1 MTDTPDLIK
10 VFIVDDVESH
20 RRRLTRVIESDGTLC
35 VSGTASSGQE
45 AATKVAD
52 NPPDI
57 VMMDVAMEHQTAGI
71 EAARVINEAH
81 PNVRIIILTVHND
94 ESVIRSAFQTGV
106 VDFLLKSE
114 AAETILAAIHSAM
127 DSASPLRSY
136 VASRLRTDYRR
147 STQNEE
153 RLKRT
158 IMLMADLSP
167 AEIAILRLLR
177 EGRRRREVAEV
188 RFVSEDT
195 VKKQINSLL
204 KKCGSR
210 STRELIN
217 ELEKLGVFAVLN
229 EIG

>member
-1 MTDTPDLIK
+1 MNRLDLIK

-20 RRRLTRVIESDGTLC
+20 RRRLMRIVESDGALS
-35 VSGTASSGQE
+35 VSGTASSGHE
-45 AATKVAD
+45 AATKVAH

-71 EAARVINEAH
+71 EAARVINQAN
-81 PNVRIIILTVHND
+81 PNVRVIILTIHND
-94 ESVIRSAFQTGV
+94 ENVIRSAFQTGV

-114 AAETILAAIHSAM
+114 PADTILAAIHSAM
-127 DSASPLRSY
+127 QNASPLRSY

-153 RLKRT
+153 RLKKT
-158 IMLMADLSP
+158 IRLMADLSP

-177 EGRRRREVAEV
+177 EGRRRREVAEA

-204 KKCGSR
+204 KKCGNR

-217 ELEKLGVFAVLN
+217 ELEELGVFAVLN
-229 EIG
+229 DIG